1 MPNPMQTGGASR
13 KPAMS
18 HLIPFE
24 RRVIRSALLSV
35 APALLF
41 SLGLLI
47 LLRLPLIAVMLWLVM
62 AIGTLLLVRW
72 HFTRIIPPT
81 RTLAGLLD
89 ALREG
94 DYSLRARGR
103 AIQIYDVNSL
113 AEEMQAERHRHEETS
128 RILSKTLEA
137 LDSAVLAF
145 NGDGK
150 LLLFNP
156 AAQHLLDLDRTR
168 LGEATIKGLG
178 LQDLLFVPSGD
189 LITHAFPG
197 RSGRFEIRHSTLRH
211 DGRSGRLLVINQI
224 DRVLRQ
230 EERMAWQRLLRV
242 LGHELNNSLTPIRSM
257 SDTLRAMVMMDPRP
271 VDLFDDLE
279 SGLEVVG
286 SRAAALTRFLS
297 GYSRLARLPPPNI
310 ESFELDELILK
321 VARLEQRKSIIVEAG
336 EAQRVHADRDQIEQA
351 VINLIRNAVEASP
364 QDGAVT
370 VRWKVS
376 SSLAVIEVEDEG
388 PGPPTSENLFVPFFT
403 TKPGGSGIGL
413 ALVRQIAE
421 AHEGD
426 ISLSARADREGAI
439 ARLTFSSRDAV
450 PA

>member
-1 MPNPMQTGGASR
+1 MRSRRQTTVLSR

-18 HLIPFE
+18 DLMPFE
-24 RRVIRSALLSV
+24 RRVIWGAVLAV
-35 APALLF
+35 APACLF
-41 SLGLLI
+41 ALGLVL
-47 LLRLPLIAVMLWLVM
+47 LLRPPLIVVLLSLLMLGCT
-62 AIGTLLLVRW
+62 ALLLRW
-72 HFTRIIPPT
+72 HLSRFVPSI
-81 RTLAGLLD
+81 RTLAALLD

-94 DYSLRARGR
+94 DYSLRARGGVTR
-103 AIQIYDVNSL
+103 IYDVNAL
-113 AEEMQAERHRHEETS
+113 AEAMQAERHRHEETS

-156 AAQHLLDLDRTR
+156 AARHLLDINRTDA
-168 LGEATIKGLG
+168 GAATIKSLG

-189 LITHAFPG
+189 LITHAFAG

-211 DGRSGRLLVINQI
+211 EGRSARLLVINQI

-242 LGHELNNSLTPIRSM
+242 LGHELNNSLAPIRSM

-271 VDLFDDLE
+271 ADLFDDLE
-279 SGLEVVG
+279 SGLEVMG

-310 ESFELDELILK
+310 EAFELGELIMK
-321 VARLEQRKSIIVEAG
+321 VARLEQRKSIIVEPGA
-336 EAQRVHADRDQIEQA
+336 ARRVHADRDQIEQA

-364 QDGAVT
+364 DHGAVT
-370 VRWKVS
+370 VRWQVA

-388 PGPPTSENLFVPFFT
+388 PGPPSSENLFVPFFT

-426 ISLSARADREGAI
+426 ISLTARADREGAI
-439 ARLTFSSRDAV
+439 ARLTFSSRDVA